1 VTPPEQEK
9 EYLEAD
15 SMKETRKLPSLTK
28 TLASE
33 IVKKALGTAKGL
45 KLDED
50 FQLAPSKQ
58 YTMILGEFCVR
69 VAYCTYT
76 QSSIAVIVRGGIS
89 STVSLYDPYTLMQDF
104 RAESERERIFERMK
118 REEEA

>member
-1 VTPPEQEK
+1 MKDTK
-9 EYLEAD
+9 E
-15 SMKETRKLPSLTK
+15 LPSLTK

-50 FQLAPSKQ
+50 FQFAPSKQ
-58 YTMILGEFCVR
+58 YTMVLGEFCVR

-76 QSSIAVIVRGGIS
+76 QSSVAVIVRGGIS
-89 STVSLYDPYTLMQDF
+89 STVNLYDPHTLMQDF
-104 RAESERERIFERMK
+104 RAESERESMFERMK